1 MIATHGLTHISLAVR
16 DPDRSLAF
24 YEAVFGVQEY
34 YRDDTSIQARGNGT
48 HDIFAFE
55 RDTKHAGRSGGVRHF
70 GFRLVDPLD
79 IDRAVGAVLAAGG
92 TLRERGEFAP
102 GYPYAYVF
110 DPDGYE
116 IEIWFE

>member
-1 MIATHGLTHISLAVR
+1 MIRTHGLTHISLAVA

-24 YEAVFGVQEY
+24 YAAVFGVEEY
-34 YRDDTSIQARGNGT
+34 YRDETSIQAKGLNS

-55 RDTKHAGRSGGVRHF
+55 RDPKNAGHEGGVRHF
-70 GFRLVDPLD
+70 GFRLLDPTD
-79 IDRAVGAVLAAGG
+79 IDEAVQTVIAAGG